1 MQNYCN
7 SKIFK
12 VLRFIILNV
21 IFLLFVVTLYKG
33 IFGNVIK
40 AEMVVNY
47 KKDNLFTLFY
57 TDDNITI
64 YNDDMAARCEMV
76 RTDNEFIAI
85 PFAMNSSKI
94 RGLKLHFGYKGQE
107 VQVKRLT
114 IKTPFKQLEFDAQKI
129 KDTFT
134 HVSKDIQKVE
144 VKDGV
149 LFIHPKKVDAFMYT
163 DNMGEIIKNAKLN
176 YSIILFLAF
185 ASIILTAAT
194 LKLYEFLLYKGLLPR
209 KFAFIALFILIL
221 YIPNLFL
228 VSGMKDGDNTEQ
240 RGSMM
245 VDLDPNISGV
255 EKTIK
260 KVETMYNDHFGL
272 RNLMIRLE
280 ALSDFKFFKTPSTE
294 KVVLGK
300 EGWLYCGLD
309 NGKDITKQYRG
320 ITKFTPEEL
329 SKIKTNLEQRKAWL
343 EKKGIPFVLVIAPDK
358 ETIYPEYY
366 NNEKYKKV
374 SNESRLDQLMDYLHK
389 NSNID
394 VLDLR
399 KILLDNKSK
408 GRLYYKTDTHWNQF
422 GGYFGYEAIM
432 KEVGKYIKNVRP
444 LTIDKFNIVKEYRVP
459 GEGDLANMLS
469 LPNQYGEEHI
479 LLQPKI
485 KRTSIPY
492 EEHKYDL
499 VRGAVMKNP
508 NKSLPKLLMFRD
520 SFTVALGPY
529 MSEHFSEAVY
539 EWSQNFD
546 DKLVKQCKPDIVIQE
561 TVERNLDKLLYENP
575 ISVK

>member
-144 VKDGV
+144 VKDGI

-163 DNMGEIIKNAKLN
+163 DNMGAIIKNAKLN
-176 YSIILFLAF
+176 YSIIVFLAF
-185 ASIILTAAT
+185 ASIILTVAT
-194 LKLYEFLLYKGLLPR
+194 LKLYEFLLYKRLSPR

-221 YIPNLFL
+221 YLPNLFL

-329 SKIKTNLEQRKAWL
+329 SKIKTNLEQRKVWL

-374 SNESRLDQLMDYLHK
+374 SSESRLDQLMDYLHK

-432 KEVGKYIKNVRP
+432 KEVGKYIKNVS
-444 LTIDKFNIVKEYRVP
+444 LLGIDKFNIVKEYRVP

-575 ISVK
+575 ISVR

>member
-47 KKDNLFTLFY
+47 KKNNLFTLFY

-76 RTDNEFIAI
+76 RSDNEFIAI

-114 IKTPFKQLEFDAQKI
+114 IKTPFKQLEFDAQNI

-185 ASIILTAAT
+185 ASIILTVAT

-228 VSGMKDGDNTEQ
+228 VSGMKDRDNTEQ

-329 SKIKTNLEQRKAWL
+329 SKIKTNLEQRKVWL

-374 SNESRLDQLMDYLHK
+374 SSESRLDQLMDYLHK

-432 KEVGKYIKNVRP
+432 KEVGKYIKSVRP

-485 KRTSIPY
+485 KRT
-492 EEHKYDL
+492 
-499 VRGAVMKNP
+499 
-508 NKSLPKLLMFRD
+508 
-520 SFTVALGPY
+520 
-529 MSEHFSEAVY
+529 
-539 EWSQNFD
+539 
-546 DKLVKQCKPDIVIQE
+546 
-561 TVERNLDKLLYENP
+561 
-575 ISVK
+575 

>member
-185 ASIILTAAT
+185 ASIILTVAT
-194 LKLYEFLLYKGLLPR
+194 LKLYEFLLYKRLLPR

-432 KEVGKYIKNVRP
+432 KEVGKYIKSVRP

-529 MSEHFSEAVY
+529 MSEHFSEAVF

-575 ISVK
+575 ISVR

>member
-47 KKDNLFTLFY
+47 KKNNLFTLFY

-185 ASIILTAAT
+185 ASIILTVAT
-194 LKLYEFLLYKGLLPR
+194 LKLYEFLLYKRLLPR

-394 VLDLR
+394 ILDLR

-529 MSEHFSEAVY
+529 MSEHFSEAVF

-575 ISVK
+575 ISVR